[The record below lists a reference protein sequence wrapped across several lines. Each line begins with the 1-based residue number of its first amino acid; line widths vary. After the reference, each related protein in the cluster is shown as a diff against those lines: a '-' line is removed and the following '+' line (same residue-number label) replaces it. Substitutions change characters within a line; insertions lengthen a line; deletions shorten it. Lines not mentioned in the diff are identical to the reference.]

1 MNIPMKK
8 AFGGL
13 LLLLLLLLAGTALG
27 EISTN
32 LRKETTYNPSN
43 KKVETETYPDDYGYP
58 VVADDKGYCTVRYLY
73 GVKNRVERIEL
84 EDLDE

>member
-1 MNIPMKK
+1 MKK

-13 LLLLLLLLAGTALG
+13 LLFLLLFLAGTALG

-43 KKVETETYPDDYGYP
+43 KKVETETY
-58 VVADDKGYCTVRYLY
+58 
-73 GVKNRVERIEL
+73 
-84 EDLDE
+84 LDE